1 MSRLRLHPED
11 IKELGRI
18 IAKELMPEIR
28 AGNTREDTIK
38 KTETLTVLEVARI
51 LSIDKT
57 TVYSYLRQGLIKGT
71 QVGKHWR
78 VTQTNLEN
86 YINGKK

>member
-18 IAKELMPEIR
+18 IANELLPEIR